1 VSFKWTRAGATIT
14 SRCTLCSLVLA
25 SRLERDI
32 HAGQRAHDAAAC
44 QQRRLDA
51 ARALYAAS
59 PEGQAA
65 ARKLHVYDL
74 RNARH
79 RELYAARHGAESRC
93 DTTVL
98 GVVPGVETD
107 RIGDVSETAPSVTS
121 TPPLAP
127 RLDRSTSMKSSAS
140 KPVPPLDSRGVA

>member
-1 VSFKWTRAGATIT
+1 MSFKWSRAGATIT
-14 SRCTLCSLVLA
+14 SRCTLCSFVLA

-32 HAGQRAHDAAAC
+32 HAWQRAHDPAAC

-65 ARKLHVYDL
+65 ARTLHVYDL

-79 RELYAARHGAESRC
+79 RELYAARRDAESHC
-93 DTTVL
+93 DTTVF
-98 GVVPGVETD
+98 GVVPGVETGKMESAKTN
-107 RIGDVSETAPSVTS
+107 RPTRERRTVLS
-121 TPPLAP
+121 TPS
-127 RLDRSTSMKSSAS
+127 STRKEA
-140 KPVPPLDSRGVA
+140 VDS

>member
-1 VSFKWTRAGATIT
+1 VSFLWTRSAGSIT
-14 SRCTLCSLVLA
+14 SRCTLCPFVLA

-32 HAGQRAHDAAAC
+32 LDQQRAHDPAAC

-59 PEGQAA
+59 PEGQAV

-79 RELYAARHGAESRC
+79 RELYAARRDAESHC
-93 DTTVL
+93 DTTVF
-98 GVVPGVETD
+98 GVIPGVETD
-107 RIGDVSETAPSVTS
+107 RLSGHKAAPIT
-121 TPPLAP
+121 
-127 RLDRSTSMKSSAS
+127 
-140 KPVPPLDSRGVA
+140 SRGLTAKTIEES

>member
-1 VSFKWTRAGATIT
+1 MSFQWTRAGDVIH

-25 SRLERDI
+25 SRLDRDI
-32 HAGQRAHDAAAC
+32 LVGQRSHDPAAC

-65 ARKLHVYDL
+65 ARKLHVYEL

-79 RELYAARHGAESRC
+79 RELYAARHAAESC
-93 DTTVL
+93 YVTTVL
-98 GVVPGVETD
+98 GVVPGVETG
-107 RIGDVSETAPSVTS
+107 RMESAKTNRPTRERRTVLS
-121 TPPLAP
+121 TPSDQDGKEA
-127 RLDRSTSMKSSAS
+127 
-140 KPVPPLDSRGVA
+140 VDS

>member
-1 VSFKWTRAGATIT
+1 MSFLWSRAGDVIH
-14 SRCTLCSLVLA
+14 SRCTLCGYVLA

-32 HAGQRAHDAAAC
+32 HDGQRAHDPAAC

-65 ARKLHVYDL
+65 ARKLHVYEL

-79 RELYAARHGAESRC
+79 RELYAAQRQQKE
-93 DTTVL
+93 
-98 GVVPGVETD
+98 
-107 RIGDVSETAPSVTS
+107 
-121 TPPLAP
+121 
-127 RLDRSTSMKSSAS
+127 AS
-140 KPVPPLDSRGVA
+140 